1 MKIVSRKSLG
11 IKSVYDI
18 GVEKDHNFLLAN
30 GLVASNCFNKSHSTA
45 YAYVT
50 YQTAYLKANY
60 PVEYMSALLTASSN
74 DQDKVEKYR
83 ENCQKMNITVL
94 PPDINR
100 SQKEF
105 IPVGEQILFGLAAIK
120 GLGENAI
127 DYLVKAR
134 VESGKPF
141 ASLADFCSRIDLKV
155 IKKNAIETL
164 ILVGAFDKIQSNR
177 NQLINDLD
185 LVILWSQ
192 KRAKEKASGQT
203 NLFDLLDGGSSQN
216 EINFEQAP
224 SASSVPDFTLQEK
237 LKKEKETIGF
247 YLSQHPLQAVQ
258 KSTQILSPINLSD
271 LKEQKTRKKVSAVV
285 ILNSF
290 KTIVTKQGKPMAFLS
305 LEDVSGESE
314 AVVFSDTY
322 EKIQSYLRDD
332 AHLIIWGKVDRRDEK
347 VQLIVE
353 DIEPIETVK
362 MVIVRL
368 TLQEAIDTIKQQ
380 NLKVVLREQ
389 AGDKQQG
396 KIPTIAVINNSL
408 QSQIVRFGQNFWVQN
423 TDRAIAA
430 LNAAGFNAYTAPL
443 VQN

>member
-11 IKSVYDI
+11 IQSVCDI

-45 YAYVT
+45 YAYIT

-74 DQDKVEKYR
+74 DQEKVEKYR
-83 ENCQKMNITVL
+83 ENCQKMNIVVL

-100 SQKEF
+100 SQKDF

-127 DYLVKAR
+127 DYIVKAR
-134 VESGKPF
+134 EEKDKPF
-141 ASLADFCSRIDLKV
+141 VSLADFCSRIDSKV

-164 ILVGAFDKIQSNR
+164 VLVGAFDKIQSNR

-185 LVILWSQ
+185 LVISWAQ

-203 NLFDLLDGGSSQN
+203 NLFDLLGGNSS
-216 EINFEQAP
+216 ESDVSFELAP
-224 SASSVPDFTLQEK
+224 SAPSVPDFTLQEK

-271 LKEQKTRKKVSAVV
+271 LGDKKTRQKVSAVV
-285 ILNSF
+285 ILNTV

-305 LEDVSGESE
+305 LEDVSGEAE

-322 EKIQSYLRDD
+322 EKIQSYLHEDV
-332 AHLIIWGKVDRRDEK
+332 HLIIWGKVDRRDEK
-347 VQLIVE
+347 VQLIIE
-353 DIEPIETVK
+353 DLEPIETVK
-362 MVIVRL
+362 MVIIRL
-368 TLQEAIDTIKQQ
+368 TLQQAIDTMMQQ

-396 KIPTIAVINNSL
+396 KIPTIAIVNNSL
-408 QSQIVRFGQNFWVQN
+408 QSQFVRFGQNFWVQN
-423 TDRAIAA
+423 TERAIAA
-430 LNAAGFNAYTAPL
+430 LNAAGFNADAMPL
-443 VQN
+443 VY